1 MMNNKEEIYMAQSK
15 KRPKYIEDI
24 IRDANAQFRRNY
36 VKDENDSL
44 FSWLCG
50 YLLDK
55 DMYQGYNYHKWGD
68 KIVNPETGERNVIL
82 AGSYKKDEYDFLQV
96 W

>member
-1 MMNNKEEIYMAQSK
+1 MAQNK

-50 YLLDK
+50 YLLGK
-55 DMYQGYNYHKWGD
+55 NMYNGFNYYKYGSEL
-68 KIVNPETGERNVIL
+68 KAPIVL
-82 AGSYKKDEYDFLQV
+82 AGSYHKNEFDFLQIL
-96 W
+96 